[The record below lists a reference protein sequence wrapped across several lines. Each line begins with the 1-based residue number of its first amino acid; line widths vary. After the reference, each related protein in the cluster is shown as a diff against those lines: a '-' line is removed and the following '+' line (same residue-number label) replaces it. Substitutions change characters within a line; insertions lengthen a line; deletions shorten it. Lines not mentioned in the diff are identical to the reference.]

1 MKVYGIAVIG
11 LGSIGRKHVRL
22 LREIYPN
29 IKIIL
34 IRSGKGKKYVEEKL
48 ASRVINSIQELH
60 QNEVQA
66 AIISSPATFH
76 LKHASQLA
84 EKNIHLMIEKPL
96 SVNIDGVEDLKKR
109 VKARK
114 LKALV
119 GYVLRYD
126 PCALMFKDW
135 LKKNEIGTITQVK
148 IECGSYLPEWR
159 SGQDYRDTVS
169 AQSSL
174 GGGVLLELSHELDYL
189 QWFFGMPIAV
199 QSMVRNSGTLDVDVE
214 DQAVLLI
221 ESFMGYP
228 IIVQLD
234 FNRRHPKRSC
244 IVQTTEG
251 ELIWDIVQK
260 TVKWRTE
267 KEEVSI
273 DQSDSD
279 YMYREQLIHFINCIE
294 NNILPRVGLDDGAN
308 VLNIIN
314 AVICSNKKGAKVIL

>member
-1 MKVYGIAVIG
+1 MVKVTCCDQT
-11 LGSIGRKHVRL
+11 LG
-22 LREIYPN
+22 
-29 IKIIL
+29 
-34 IRSGKGKKYVEEKL
+34 
-48 ASRVINSIQELH
+48 
-60 QNEVQA
+60 
-66 AIISSPATFH
+66 
-76 LKHASQLA
+76 
-84 EKNIHLMIEKPL
+84 
-96 SVNIDGVEDLKKR
+96 
-109 VKARK
+109 
-114 LKALV
+114 
-119 GYVLRYD
+119 
-126 PCALMFKDW
+126 

-221 ESFMGYP
+221 ESIMGYP

-294 NNILPRVGLDDGAN
+294 NNIRPRVGLDDGAN

-314 AVICSNKKGAKVIL
+314 LIRAKCKIFSTHAEGG